1 MTQITYHLADIRKRV
16 SVALRDAGRGAEHV
30 MIVAVSK
37 QHPPECIAA
46 AYRAGQSHFG
56 ESYVQEAL
64 PKIERLRDLPIE
76 WHYIGPIQANKTR
89 AIAERFQWAHSVD
102 RAKIAQRLSAQRP
115 VHAPPLN
122 VLIQANL
129 AGEPQKAGAAPGAV
143 LDLAKLIARLPGLR
157 LRGLMG
163 VPPTHSTRAES
174 ASYFRELHGL
184 QHELA
189 AAGVLT
195 DTLSM
200 GMSDDFE
207 TAIANG
213 STCVRIGT
221 AIFGPRRK

>member
-1 MTQITYHLADIRKRV
+1 MTEITYHLADIRERV
-16 SVALRDAGRGAEHV
+16 SVALRDAGRDAEHV

-37 QHPPECIAA
+37 QHPAECVAA

-64 PKIERLRDLPIE
+64 PKMEQLRDLSIE

-89 AIAERFQWAHSVD
+89 AIADHFQWVHSVD

-115 VHAPPLN
+115 FHAPALN
-122 VLIQANL
+122 VLIQTNL
-129 AGEPQKAGAAPGAV
+129 EGEPQKAGAAPGAV
-143 LDLAKLIARLPGLR
+143 LDLAKLITQLPGLR

-163 VPPTHSTRAES
+163 IPPAHGTKAEN
-174 ASYFRELHGL
+174 ASYFRELRGL
-184 QHELA
+184 QRELA
-189 AAGVLT
+189 AAGLPT

-213 STCVRIGT
+213 STCIRIGT
-221 AIFGPRRK
+221 AIFGPRGK